1 MLLSPFSRLS
11 RSGFAHCRQSFAA
24 AGGLLFPRPLAL
36 IISYCGENATH
47 FVSKTD
53 FRRLKRRLDSHSIIL
68 LRILYKFSTRRNR
81 TRERKNAKD
90 ASLQMPRSAAHGFPA
105 ARRMAPA
112 LWRLLCARGV
122 DTPQA
127 AQDFLHPD
135 ASQIADPFT
144 MPGMREAVERIQK
157 AVDRTKPSSSTAIT
171 TWMACA
177 PAPFCTA
184 NCAPWAR
191 GAKYTCPRATPRDT
205 A

>member
-1 MLLSPFSRLS
+1 MSPFSRLS

-105 ARRMAPA
+105 ARRNGPGAVAAFVRARRRFAAGRAGFSAPGRIA
-112 LWRLLCARGV
+112 NRRSLHHARHAGSGR
-122 DTPQA
+122 T
-127 AQDFLHPD
+127 HPK
-135 ASQIADPFT
+135 SRRS
-144 MPGMREAVERIQK
+144 G
-157 AVDRTKPSSSTAIT
+157 
-171 TWMACA
+171 
-177 PAPFCTA
+177 
-184 NCAPWAR
+184 
-191 GAKYTCPRATPRDT
+191 
-205 A
+205 